1 MGFKGFSASYV
12 AVDPF
17 EDFEENVSESY
28 EATPFPGSLK
38 SIYHHNNIDDN
49 DEDEDNDDF
58 SYNSNRINQKK
69 NNNKKHN
76 LNEIITS
83 DEAID

>member
-17 EDFEENVSESY
+17 EDFEENVSESL
-28 EATPFPGSLK
+28 EVTPFPGSLK

-49 DEDEDNDDF
+49 EEDEDNEEDF

-69 NNNKKHN
+69 NNKIHN